1 MDHYQYDI
9 AIIGMG
15 CAGSHILLEMMDQP
29 ELRDKKILVL
39 DDFNAESLDKT
50 WSFWEKG
57 TGKWDSLLSFMWQKG
72 KFQTTKVN
80 LDFSLNPYRYKKLE
94 SKDFIAFAKANVLQ
108 QSNITLVESNVESI
122 IESNVA
128 TLKTATQTF
137 KAKLVLDSRIPKEFF
152 TDKKATT
159 LKQHFLGWQ
168 IRTDQDIFD
177 PERFV
182 MMDYRLRDPGTTSFM
197 YILPYSKTEALVEF
211 TYFSADLVKDHVYE
225 TYLKQFIR
233 EYLDT
238 KKYEITA
245 TEQGVIPMTSYRF
258 DHHHTT
264 LVHKIG
270 TAGGWVKASTGY
282 SFKLSEKR
290 AKILVENY
298 MAGKPLDEGMQK
310 KRFQFYDEIMLDVL
324 SEHND
329 KGHLLFENLYTN
341 NPIGR
346 IFAFL
351 DEETRFSQEVK
362 IMLPLTS
369 MPFIKGFFKQ
379 LF

>member
-57 TGKWDSLLSFMWQKG
+57 IGKWDSLLSFMWQKG

-258 DHHHTT
+258 DRHHTT

-282 SFKLSEKR
+282 SFKLGEKR

>member
-1 MDHYQYDI
+1 MDDHQYDI

-15 CAGSHILLEMMDQP
+15 CAGSHILLEIMDQP
-29 ELRDKKILVL
+29 EMRDKKILVL

-57 TGKWDSLLSFMWQKG
+57 SGKWDSLLSYMWQKG
-72 KFQTTKVN
+72 KFQTSKVDI
-80 LDFSLNPYRYKKLE
+80 DFSLNPYRYKKLE
-94 SKDFIAFAKANVLQ
+94 SRDFIAFAKANLQ
-108 QSNITLVESNVESI
+108 QHTNITLVESKVDLI
-122 IESNVA
+122 IESDIA
-128 TLKTATQTF
+128 TLETASETF
-137 KAKLVLDSRIPKEFF
+137 HAKLVLDSRIPKEFF
-152 TDKKATT
+152 KDEKAIT

-168 IRTDQDIFD
+168 IKTDQDIFD

-182 MMDYRLRDPGTTSFM
+182 MMDYRLRDPGTTSFI

-211 TYFSADLVKDHVYE
+211 TYFSADLVEDNVYE
-225 TYLKQFIR
+225 KYLTQFIS
-233 EYLDT
+233 EFLNT
-238 KKYEITA
+238 TTYEITA
-245 TEQGVIPMTSYRF
+245 TEQGVIPMTTYRF
-258 DHHHTT
+258 DQHHTP

-290 AKILVENY
+290 AKVLVENY
-298 MAGKPLDEGMQK
+298 KAGKPLDQGMQK

-324 SEHND
+324 SAHNER
-329 KGHLLFENLYTN
+329 GHLLFQNLYTN
-341 NPIGR
+341 NPIDR

-351 DEETRFSQEVK
+351 DEETRFSQELK

-369 MPFIKGFFKQ
+369 MPFIKGFFKK